1 MKTIIKKY
9 VEKFGYTPSISELYN
24 LYTQG
29 ALRLSDI
36 EENTLIREFE
46 NNKLTKNK

>member
-9 VEKFGYTPSISELYN
+9 VEKFGYNPSVSELYN

-29 ALRLSDI
+29 ALRLSDK
-36 EENTLIREFE
+36 EENSLKIEFE
-46 NNKLTKNK
+46 NSKITK

>member
-1 MKTIIKKY
+1 MKTIIKRY
-9 VEKFGYTPSISELYN
+9 EEEFGYTPSIYELHN

-29 ALRLSDI
+29 VLRLSDI

-46 NNKLTKNK
+46 NNKLTK